1 MYTMTIINLKIAA
14 FLELK
19 VLGALL
25 PTHIPEQSIN
35 ASVNWVMI
43 SQNHGRREAAAAA
56 ERNS

>member
-1 MYTMTIINLKIAA
+1 MIFSPHDILHKLITVLMYTMTIINLKIAA

-35 ASVNWVMI
+35 ASVN
-43 SQNHGRREAAAAA
+43 
-56 ERNS
+56 